1 MAECPI
7 ATAACRDVG
16 RRVNAKNPQNV
27 AFAARQWEG
36 IESANTAGHAAG
48 HAEKQTANA
57 AGRDDATA
65 AVRRG
70 ARRSIRI
77 RAYRLFLM
85 RILH

>member
-1 MAECPI
+1 MGGC
-7 ATAACRDVG
+7 CGVG
-16 RRVNAKNPQNV
+16 RLANETILQNV
-27 AFAARQWEG
+27 ALAARQCEG

>member
-1 MAECPI
+1 MGGC
-7 ATAACRDVG
+7 CGVG
-16 RRVNAKNPQNV
+16 RLANETILQNV
-27 AFAARQWEG
+27 ALAARQCEG

-70 ARRSIRI
+70 APMI
-77 RAYRLFLM
+77 YP
-85 RILH
+85 H

>member
-1 MAECPI
+1 MGGC
-7 ATAACRDVG
+7 CGVG
-16 RRVNAKNPQNV
+16 RLMNAKNLQNV
-27 AFAARQWEG
+27 ALAARQCEG